1 MNFNEYSM
9 AFNEFS
15 MIFDDF
21 LMENDVFQCFQ
32 CISSYFDDLSMDD
45 LEGIAGQYGINIQL
59 DKRVP
64 NNPAKAERTKIA
76 TIPIAITLDMFF
88 I

>member
-1 MNFNEYSM
+1 MTKEQLALKIAREMYKGRGKLESLH
-9 AFNEFS
+9 A
-15 MIFDDF
+15 
-21 LMENDVFQCFQ
+21 FQCLR
-32 CISSYFDDLSMDD
+32 SYFSDLSLDD
-45 LEGIAGQYGINIQL
+45 LEGIAGQYGINIQF

-64 NNPAKAERTKIA
+64 NNPAKAERIKIA